1 MAAWKQISIAILLLA
16 AAAFGWVRYFPG
28 APEILARWGIE
39 GVEWARAAP
48 ETEAARNQEGR
59 QGARRPATVVTS
71 PVVAA
76 TINDKLAGIG
86 TGRANASV
94 SIKPYSAGR
103 LTEVLV
109 EPGARVDRGEVLAR
123 LDSEAEE
130 IAVDRAR
137 FALDDAKARVTRV
150 KALRTT
156 NTATAV
162 QVTEAELAV
171 ENARLAVR
179 DAELALERRAIT
191 APIAGIVG
199 ILPVEA
205 GNYVT
210 TDTQIAMVDDRS
222 SIIVDF
228 WVPERYA
235 GVVKAGEPLTA
246 TSIARPNEMLE
257 GVVSAVDN
265 RLDEQSRT
273 LLVQAR
279 IGNADNSLRAGMSFQ
294 VAMSFAGDTY
304 PSVNPLAV
312 QWGADGAFVWTVRN
326 GVGVRVPVR
335 IIQRNTENVLV
346 AADLAVGDQ
355 VVTEGIHLVREGAE
369 LLIAGAEPA
378 GSGERSG
385 TAIPAAP
392 RSGS

>member
-1 MAAWKQISIAILLLA
+1 MAAWKQVSIAMVLLS

-28 APEILARWGIE
+28 APEILARWGIQ

-48 ETEAARNQEGR
+48 QPGAAQKQDGG
-59 QGARRPATVVTS
+59 QAVRRPATVVTA

-76 TINDKLAGIG
+76 TINDKLSGIG

-103 LTEVLV
+103 LTQILV
-109 EPGARVDRGEVLAR
+109 EPGARVARGAVLAR

-130 IAVDRAR
+130 IAVDRSR
-137 FALDDAKARVTRV
+137 IALDDAQARETRVT
-150 KALRTT
+150 ALRST
-156 NTATAV
+156 NTATDV
-162 QVTEAELAV
+162 QVTDAQLAV
-171 ENARLAVR
+171 QNARLALR
-179 DAELALERRAIT
+179 DAELALERRAIV

-199 ILPVEA
+199 ILPIEA

-210 TDTQIAMVDDRS
+210 TETEIAMVDDRS

-235 GVVKAGEPLTA
+235 GLVKVGEPLTA
-246 TSIARPNEMLE
+246 TSIARPNETLE
-257 GVVSAVDN
+257 GIVSAVDN

-273 LLVQAR
+273 LLVRAR
-279 IGNADNSLRAGMSFQ
+279 IANDDDSLRAGMSFQ
-294 VAMSFAGDTY
+294 VAMRFAGDTY
-304 PSVNPLAV
+304 PSVNPLSI
-312 QWGADGAFVWTVRN
+312 QWGTDSAFVWTVRN
-326 GVGVRVPVR
+326 GIGTRVPVR

-346 AADLAVGDQ
+346 AGDLAVGDQ
-355 VVTEGIHLVREGAE
+355 VVTEGIHLVREGAA
-369 LLIAGAEPA
+369 LLIAGAEP
-378 GSGERSG
+378 GSGRNDA
-385 TAIPAAP
+385 TVPAPP